1 MKGFMIAAPSSNTG
15 KTTITTGIIRALEKQ
30 GYFVSPYKTG
40 PDYIDGKFLSMAA
53 GTRSGNLDL
62 HLQGEEGVWEAL
74 SMGNGDIAVIEGVM
88 GYFDGSSNTWEKS
101 SYDISKR
108 LDIPVVLVY
117 TPKGEMFSAV
127 PKIKGMAEFE
137 DSRIRA
143 VILNKT
149 SKRMYEMLKEA
160 IEDHT
165 DLAVIG
171 HIPYDQEVRIESE
184 SLGLL
189 EPGRITGLEKK
200 IERIVQLVQ
209 ENLDMEKLLSIVR
222 ELEVPTTPKPDR
234 TGIRIAVAMD
244 DAFSFHYREN
254 LELLRS
260 MAEMIFFSPLD
271 DEVLPEAD
279 LVLFGG
285 GYPEKFKEKLSE
297 NSTMIQ
303 SIREYG
309 EKGGHVLAQGGGMLY
324 LMDTLEGVEMCGL
337 LKGDARMTDRL
348 QRFGYANIHID
359 EDCLL
364 GRAGTEIPAN
374 EFHRS
379 VVENT
384 EKGILTVSKP
394 SGNESW
400 YCGFRHKNVL
410 GHFQHINFAGKKELL
425 KELLDGIW
433 NGGLKD
439 VH

>member
-15 KTTITTGIIRALEKQ
+15 KTTITTGLIRALEKQ

-53 GTRSGNLDL
+53 GTRAGNLDL
-62 HLQGEEGVWEAL
+62 HLQGEEGVREAL
-74 SMGNGDIAVIEGVM
+74 SMGKGDIAVIEGVM

-137 DSRIRA
+137 DSRIQG

-160 IEDHT
+160 IENHT
-165 DLAVIG
+165 SLSVIG
-171 HIPYDQEVRIESE
+171 HIPYDQDLEIDSE

-200 IERIVQLVQ
+200 IERMAELVQ
-209 ENLDMEKLLSIVR
+209 ENLDMEKLLSIARDLDISRAAKLDKGDMRV
-222 ELEVPTTPKPDR
+222 
-234 TGIRIAVAMD
+234 AVAMD
-244 DAFSFHYREN
+244 DAFSFHYKEN

-260 MAEMIFFSPLD
+260 MANVCFFSPVYD
-271 DEVLPEAD
+271 RALPEAD
-279 LVLFGG
+279 LVILGG
-285 GYPEKFKEKLSE
+285 GYPEKYKERLSE
-297 NSTMIQ
+297 NRSMIL

-309 EKGGHVLAQGGGMLY
+309 EGGGHILAEGGGMLY

-348 QRFGYANIHID
+348 QRFGYVNISIG
-359 EDCLL
+359 EDCVL
-364 GRAGTEIPAN
+364 GKAGTEIPAN
-374 EFHRS
+374 EFHKS

-384 EKGILTVSKP
+384 DEPIFRINKP
-394 SGNESW
+394 LGNHSW
-400 YCGFRHKNVL
+400 ACGYKRKNVL
-410 GHFQHINFAGKKELL
+410 GYFQHLNLAGKSSLL
-425 KELLDGIW
+425 KGILDEVIS
-433 NGGLKD
+433 GGGKD
-439 VH
+439 VY